1 MYKSLLIWRYFLH
14 KRVAFIAVVGVALLV
29 MAVLVV
35 LSVMSGLL
43 EDARSRNHAW
53 TGDVVLVRDS
63 LVGFDHY
70 EEFMARLAQAE
81 IAQAST
87 PVITTYGLVMGS
99 PTQLF
104 GVRLGEFCRV
114 TDFGRQMHLQAG
126 EPEPDFVLPEYGRDK
141 GGLARLEADQRRRGI
156 IIHVRRDDRKHFETL
171 LESGRGEPQVFWSI
185 DVTAFA
191 VSHRGLLTGSELG
204 ETQRFWY
211 VDDYM
216 TRLLD
221 LESAAMVDFDVL
233 GALTWMDGQDGAPRR
248 TNELRIKLR
257 EGLDLAEG
265 RAAVASLWA
274 QFVSEKEAAGQA
286 KLLSDVR
293 VESWKA
299 FRRSQIAPVENEKS
313 LMTVVFLLIAV
324 VAVFIVFAIFYM
336 IVTEKIKDLGII
348 KSVGGSAWGTSQIF
362 LGYGALVGLIGVVLG
377 TALGYAIV
385 THSNDLD
392 GWLYAHFGWQLWPP
406 DVYFGI
412 EKIPDQV
419 ASGQAAVIAVVG
431 VLASVVGAALPA
443 WRAARLQVV
452 EALRVE

>member
-1 MYKSLLIWRYFLH
+1 MYKSLLIWRYLLH

-43 EDARSRNHAW
+43 QDTRSRNHDWAA
-53 TGDVVLVRDS
+53 DVVLVRDS

-70 EEFMARLAQAE
+70 EEFMDRLAKADV
-81 IAQAST
+81 ADAST

-99 PTQLF
+99 PAQLF
-104 GVRLGEFCRV
+104 GVRLTEFCRV
-114 TDFGRQMHLQAG
+114 TGFAEQLHLQADQQ
-126 EPEPDFVLPEYGRDK
+126 EPDFVLPEYGLGK
-141 GGLARLEADQRRRGI
+141 GVLQHLEPSQQQRGI
-156 IIHVRRDDRKHFETL
+156 IIEMPRDSREWLETR
-171 LESGRGEPQVFWSI
+171 LESRQNEPGVFWPI
-185 DVTAFA
+185 DITAFA
-191 VSHRGLLTGSELG
+191 VSHRGLLTGSEMG
-204 ETQRFWY
+204 QTQRFWY
-211 VDDYM
+211 KDDFA

-221 LESAAMVDFDVL
+221 LDDASLVDFDVL
-233 GALTWMDGQDGAPRR
+233 AALTWMDGKDGAPKR
-248 TNELRIKLR
+248 TNELRVKLKA
-257 EGLDLAEG
+257 GLSLAQG
-265 RAAVASLWA
+265 HAAVTQLWE
-274 QFVSEKEAAGQA
+274 QFVAEKQAADQA
-286 KLLSDVR
+286 DLLADVR
-293 VESWKA
+293 VETWKA

-313 LMTVVFLLIAV
+313 LMTVVFSMIAV

-377 TALGYAIV
+377 TGLGWAIV

-392 GWLYAHFGWQLWPP
+392 GWLYQHFGWQLWPP

-419 ASGQAAVIAVVG
+419 AIGQALVIALVG
-431 VLASVVGAALPA
+431 VLASVLGAALPA